1 MSEFEE
7 LISKL
12 LEKVPELS
20 RSVIEERINEKKEKV
35 GAGYL
40 TDQGAIFLVAADL
53 GVTLEQS
60 QKAEVAIKDLY
71 IGAKE
76 VTLES
81 RVLNISPTKQFT
93 KKDGSSFS
101 LRTITVYDNNSTA
114 SVKLWDEKANLPG
127 IEELK
132 PGDLI
137 KIIKA
142 YVKSDLTGAPT
153 INIGSGASIETSQSE
168 SDIASIDSKIIDIG
182 DTKED
187 QRDIIVSGTLGSA
200 MSLLEFTNSKG
211 QPSKALKFRLKGK
224 NKNLINVVLWGKDES
239 ILPKVI
245 TQDAKVKLFGVR
257 TKTGMQGLEIHG
269 NDATII
275 DVEGDTEI
283 QPVIVRLLAIEKD
296 QSGNTTGLAIDKSK
310 KLVRITD
317 VANTIGSFVKDDIL
331 ECMPSK
337 IFGNTMQID
346 QNSFVRKIDD
356 KHVPTVAEIRTKII
370 EVSEGNDYSVE
381 AIVLKAPERKDIQ
394 TKKGDNI
401 QLSEMFVE
409 DDSGQVWIKG
419 WRQQADLMDS
429 FTLGDIITILGVN
442 ARPGL
447 EGKLDLVLTPY
458 SKIIKKN

>member
-153 INIGSGASIETSQSE
+153 INIGSGASIETSQAE
-168 SDIASIDSKIIDIG
+168 SDIASIDSKIIDIS

-419 WRQQADLMDS
+419 WRQQADLMDN

>member
-53 GVTLEQS
+53 GVILEQS
-60 QKAEVAIKDLY
+60 QKSEVAIKDLY

-168 SDIASIDSKIIDIG
+168 SDIASIDSKIIDIS
-182 DTKED
+182 DAKED

-239 ILPKVI
+239 ILPNMI

-419 WRQQADLMDS
+419 WRQQADLMDN

-447 EGKLDLVLTPY
+447 EGKLDLVLTSY